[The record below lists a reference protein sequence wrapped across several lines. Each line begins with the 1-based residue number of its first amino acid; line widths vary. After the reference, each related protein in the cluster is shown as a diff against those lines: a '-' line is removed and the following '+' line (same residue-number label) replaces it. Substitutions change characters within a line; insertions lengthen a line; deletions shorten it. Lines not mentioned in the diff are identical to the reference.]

1 LPVDGEPFGEVQG
14 CDRDELER
22 EKLAELEA
30 AQDPPRG
37 VLVIALAGSLLI
49 QYQQAIAVMKETR
62 LF

>member
-1 LPVDGEPFGEVQG
+1 MPVDREPFGKVQG
-14 CDRDELER
+14 CGDELER

-30 AQDPPRG
+30 AQA
-37 VLVIALAGSLLI
+37 VVIALAGSLLI